1 MGFRNFGFAFC
12 YSIIRKFLVVSLVSI
27 PISKFFAQVDD
38 QKYLD
43 SVQQAINKEKD
54 AYKKARKIMQLSNF
68 WAYRDTVKAFKQ
80 LDLAD
85 PYIKSNKA
93 LQGLKLIYKA
103 GIIYDNDIP
112 RSLEIYKEADEI
124 LKNAKGKHVAEDRAI
139 LWHNYA
145 ALEQLRGNDYL
156 FLKIIIEKSL
166 PLAKEAKNETILAS
180 YYADVGSTMNNTKEY
195 KKSEQYF
202 LEALKILDNQK
213 TDEYSAKVWTLLNIA
228 NMYINSKQLEKAELR
243 LNEAKKYLQSTP
255 NSEYTSYYYLQ
266 LANLQN
272 IKGNQNLA
280 IESIDKGIDVCKKL
294 KVTYDLESLQFEKYK
309 LLKIQKR
316 YIEAELIL
324 EELLNANY
332 LENPKNRLKYLDEM
346 AWLQNEMQNYKEAYH
361 FQNLYQKLNDSI
373 NTQKKQKDIRELET
387 KYDTATKENKIL
399 NLESKS
405 RLQNTIIWASILSLL
420 GISGFSF
427 YAINQRKK
435 RNAQKIQI
443 IQQSKELEVANAT
456 IDGGLVERK
465 RIARDMHDGLSG
477 RITGVKMN
485 LESSEA
491 FKENPNVQ
499 KSVSELDKVIV
510 ELRQI
515 VRNLMP
521 ETLLAQG
528 LEKSLQNFCT
538 SMNSEKTTVSFYGSN
553 LNEITDRFQQL
564 NIYRIV
570 QELVTNA
577 IRHGE
582 PTEILAQITYDK
594 PVLLIDVEDN
604 GKGFDLETV
613 QRNLGL
619 NSVENRV
626 KSLNGNVK
634 WTSTPGNGTFV
645 NIECHL

>member
-1 MGFRNFGFAFC
+1 MGSRKFEFHFSNYLHRNFV
-12 YSIIRKFLVVSLVSI
+12 FLILVSI
-27 PISKFFAQVDD
+27 PTLKISGQVDD
-38 QKYLD
+38 KRYLD
-43 SVQQAINKEKD
+43 SVHVAITKEKD
-54 AYKKARKIMQLSNF
+54 PYKKARKIMQLSNF

-85 PYIKSNKA
+85 PYIKNNKA

-112 RSLEIYKEADEI
+112 RSLEIYKQADEI
-124 LKNAKGKHVAEDRAI
+124 LKDAKGKHVAEDRAI

-145 ALEQLRGNDYL
+145 ALEQLRGNEYL

-180 YYADVGSTMNNTKEY
+180 YYTDVGSTMNNVKDF
-195 KKSEQYF
+195 KKSEEYF
-202 LEALKILDNQK
+202 LEALKILDKQK
-213 TDEYSAKVWTLLNIA
+213 NDEYSAKIWTLLNIA
-228 NMYINSKQLEKAELR
+228 NMYINSKQLPKAETR
-243 LNEAKKYLQSTP
+243 LKEAWKFLQSTP

-266 LANLQN
+266 FANLQN
-272 IKGNQNLA
+272 IKGNHDLA
-280 IESIDKGIDVCKKL
+280 LESIDKGIDVCKKL

-309 LLKIQKR
+309 LLKTQKR
-316 YIEAELIL
+316 YLEAESIL
-324 EELLNANY
+324 KELLVATY
-332 LENPKNRLKYLDEM
+332 LENPNNKLNYLGEM
-346 AWLQNEMQNYKEAYH
+346 SWIQNELQNYKEAYRY
-361 FQNLYQKLNDSI
+361 QNLFQKLNDSV
-373 NTQKKQKDIRELET
+373 NTEKKSKDIQELET

-405 RLQNTIIWASILSLL
+405 RLQNTIIWASILTLL

-427 YAINQRKK
+427 FAINQRKK

-443 IQQSKELEVANAT
+443 LQQSKDLEVANAT

-465 RIARDMHDGLSG
+465 RIARDIHDGLSG

-485 LESSEA
+485 LEASEA
-491 FKENPNVQ
+491 FNENMNVQ
-499 KSVSELDKVIV
+499 KSVGELDKVIV

-521 ETLLAQG
+521 ETLLEQG
-528 LEKSLQNFCT
+528 LEKSLHQFCS
-538 SMNSEKTTVSFYGSN
+538 SMSSEKTTVSFYGSN
-553 LNEITDRFQQL
+553 LNEITNRFQQI
-564 NIYRIV
+564 NIFRIV

-577 IRHGE
+577 IRHGDA
-582 PTEILAQITYDK
+582 TEILAQITFENAI
-594 PVLLIDVEDN
+594 LLIDVEDN
-604 GKGFDLETV
+604 GKGFNPKTV

-619 NSVENRV
+619 NSIENRV

-634 WTSTPGNGTFV
+634 WTSNIGNGTFV